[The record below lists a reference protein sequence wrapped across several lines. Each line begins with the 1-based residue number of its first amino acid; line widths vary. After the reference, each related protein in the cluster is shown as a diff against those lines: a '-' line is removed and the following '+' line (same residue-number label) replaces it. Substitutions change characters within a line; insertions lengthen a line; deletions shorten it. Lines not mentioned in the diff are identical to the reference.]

1 MIQKKLMG
9 QETLVKEGQLNF
21 KVLVQKHP
29 EMQPWGLEYLKE
41 VLGVEPEFYVHS
53 IANRRDRILVAE
65 LYTHIY
71 TYARN
76 RRCSKLCQSFT

>member
-1 MIQKKLMG
+1 MK
-9 QETLVKEGQLNF
+9 
-21 KVLVQKHP
+21 
-29 EMQPWGLEYLKE
+29 PWGLKHLWK

-53 IANRRDRILVAE
+53 IANRRDRILVVE

-76 RRCSKLCQSFT
+76 RRCSKLCWSFT